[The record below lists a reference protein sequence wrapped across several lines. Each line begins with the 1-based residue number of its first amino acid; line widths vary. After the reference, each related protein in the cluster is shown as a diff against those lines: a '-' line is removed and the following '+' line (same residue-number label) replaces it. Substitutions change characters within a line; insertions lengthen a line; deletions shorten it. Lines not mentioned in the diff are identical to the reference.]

1 MFLLFLVGL
10 DLQPSKLRNMLGE
23 SMLTALGTS
32 IAFLALGAGT
42 MWVFGFSVAE
52 SLTVGLAL
60 TFSSTILG
68 LKLLPVTAL
77 HHRHIGEIV
86 ISLLLIQDMLAIIA
100 IVLVSEFTPDLGG
113 IVRNIGSIILALP
126 MLALL
131 AFCIIKA
138 FSCCL

>member
-1 MFLLFLVGL
+1 
-10 DLQPSKLRNMLGE
+10 MLGE

-32 IAFLALGAGT
+32 IAFLVFGT
-42 MWVFGFSVAE
+42 AIMSAFGFSIAE

-86 ISLLLIQDMLAIIA
+86 ISLLIQTCWPLSPLFWSASSRRT
-100 IVLVSEFTPDLGG
+100 LE
-113 IVRNIGSIILALP
+113 ALFGTS
-126 MLALL
+126 A
-131 AFCIIKA
+131 A
-138 FSCCL
+138 